1 MPSRELTNLILALLH
16 SVVGSRHRCHSRRGG
31 RCHRRTVLAPAPP
44 PSPPSAVPHCRV
56 LERLLSPSPDRSVY
70 RPMEP
75 LDPNASPW
83 GRRRRLCAVH
93 GWGCPNRVTPD
104 QGPSSSSRQGEE
116 EGGDKEDDEHR
127 IAVVTS
133 SVGAPMIHRTAC
145 ISISPRG
152 QPPGCDRTTLEKR
165 SLTLM
170 IISEDSR

>member
-1 MPSRELTNLILALLH
+1 LSLKSHITRYQHYSTSISRANRDIEGDQDSVRMPSRELTNLILALLH
-16 SVVGSRHRCHSRRGG
+16 SVVGSRHRYHGRRGG
-31 RCHRRTVLAPAPP
+31 RRHRRTVLAPAPP
-44 PSPPSAVPHCRV
+44 PSPPSTVPHCRV

-116 EGGDKEDDEHR
+116 MKR
-127 IAVVTS
+127 MMSTAS
-133 SVGAPMIHRTAC
+133 WWSLAP
-145 ISISPRG
+145 
-152 QPPGCDRTTLEKR
+152 
-165 SLTLM
+165 
-170 IISEDSR
+170 